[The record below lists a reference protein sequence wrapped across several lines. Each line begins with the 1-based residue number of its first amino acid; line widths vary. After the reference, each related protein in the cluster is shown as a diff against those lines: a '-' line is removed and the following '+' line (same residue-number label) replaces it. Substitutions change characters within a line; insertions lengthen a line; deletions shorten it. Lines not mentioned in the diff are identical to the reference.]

1 MMIIFFDGVCNL
13 CNNSVQFIIK
23 RDKKNKFK
31 FASLQS
37 SFAKNNLSKHIDV
50 DKLESI
56 VLLNEDKLYS
66 KSTAALLIAREL
78 SGMWPMFYVFIII
91 PSFIRDWFYNVI
103 AKNRYRIFGKKDS
116 CMIPSPAF
124 KEKFLDT

>member
-1 MMIIFFDGVCNL
+1 MIIFFDGVCNL

-37 SFAKNNLSKHIDV
+37 SFAKSNLSKHIDV

-78 SGMWPMFYVFIII
+78 SGM
-91 PSFIRDWFYNVI
+91 
-103 AKNRYRIFGKKDS
+103 
-116 CMIPSPAF
+116 
-124 KEKFLDT
+124 

>member
-1 MMIIFFDGVCNL
+1 MIIFFDGVCNL

-56 VLLNEDKLYS
+56 VLLNEDKLYT
-66 KSTAALLIAREL
+66 KSAAALLIAREL
-78 SGMWPMFYVFIII
+78 SGMWPIFYVFIII
-91 PSFIRDWFYNVI
+91 PPFIRDWFYNII

-124 KEKFLDT
+124 TEKFLDT